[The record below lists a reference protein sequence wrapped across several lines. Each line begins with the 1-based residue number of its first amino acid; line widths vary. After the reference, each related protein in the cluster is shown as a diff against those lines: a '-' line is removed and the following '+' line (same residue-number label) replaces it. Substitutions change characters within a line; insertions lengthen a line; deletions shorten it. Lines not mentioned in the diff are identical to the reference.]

1 MDKIMLVK
9 VGPRGQ
15 ITIPKSYRSSLEL
28 DPGDSVAIV
37 QVGNELH
44 LKPVK
49 ETIFDFI
56 GSVASVDGPSD
67 WEDIRAEAREER
79 VKKVLMESDD

>member
-1 MDKIMLVK
+1 MFVK

-15 ITIPKSYRSSLEL
+15 ITIPKSYRTSLEL
-28 DPGDSVAIV
+28 GPGDRVAIV
-37 QVGNELH
+37 QVGDELH

-56 GSVASVDGPSD
+56 GSVASVEGSSD
-67 WEDIRAEAREER
+67 WDDIRAEAREER
-79 VKKVLMESDD
+79 AKKVMIDGDE